1 MVCSCQNLSSEF
13 NVHYKDL
20 QSGHIKDQKLPPIL
34 PVVDARPP
42 HYFIVQGFA
51 FEPSSSPPYLIVAD
65 PQGNEV
71 GGGSR
76 EMPCDFGPGRV
87 SQSMN
92 NHFLGELEIA
102 QQNDVSALVLASGVV
117 DGFMLL
123 CIKDFRLV
131 ESTYHVW
138 VLHGENPYKDRM
150 VDQDVEENDEAEGL
164 RMWNLVDVAYGMHE
178 GLAGDLNGGDES
190 EGGDLEPPYVLEP
203 DLGYLIMSSG
213 QSQHTASQ
221 PSSSVPL
228 PSHNLTSDSHTSQ
241 PSEASPTITKLPIEF
256 NGDGVAVGPNH
267 AKWNTQVGVYVR
279 ARIPIHYKDWR
290 KVDGSFKDNVWNK
303 LMDKEDPSRKHGRV
317 DSWKKGHER
326 RDGTILASAQTHY
339 KFGGSLDLNSVLGFV
354 DSGRNLILIS
364 KNILVRR
371 HEKVVYLLAAF
382 KSKGGLAVV
391 PNLSCHLKGE
401 RDAKNGQRSRSEVEA
416 IGEGFRALLLSKVE
430 ASYLLVK
437 GACPRLFVDL
447 ELRL

>member
-1 MVCSCQNLSSEF
+1 MQ
-13 NVHYKDL
+13 
-20 QSGHIKDQKLPPIL
+20 KDQKLPPIL

-65 PQGNEV
+65 PQ
-71 GGGSR
+71 
-76 EMPCDFGPGRV
+76 
-87 SQSMN
+87 
-92 NHFLGELEIA
+92 
-102 QQNDVSALVLASGVV
+102 NDVSALVLASGVV

-123 CIKDFRLV
+123 CIKDLRLV
-131 ESTYHVW
+131 ESTYRVW

-164 RMWNLVDVAYGMHE
+164 RMGNLVDVAYGMHE

-339 KFGGSLDLNSVLGFV
+339 EQVDASNKRRKEASAGGEGSVMEVDFDNDELSEVFGPDKGSRTRG
-354 DSGRNLILIS
+354 IS
-364 KNILVRR
+364 SN
-371 HEKVVYLLAAF
+371 
-382 KSKGGLAVV
+382 KSKKQLQRTGI
-391 PNLSCHLKGE
+391 
-401 RDAKNGQRSRSEVEA
+401 AK
-416 IGEGFRALLLSKVE
+416 ALLQQASSSSIRVE
-430 ASYLLVK
+430 VGK
-437 GACPRLFVDL
+437 
-447 ELRL
+447 